1 MHTVYIMCRTWYTV
15 IRIKQEQEEYA
26 FTLDLD
32 TWIVPGQVLTNNDS
46 VDFDVATNGNS
57 NDKNKVVLLS
67 KF

>member
-1 MHTVYIMCRTWYTV
+1 M